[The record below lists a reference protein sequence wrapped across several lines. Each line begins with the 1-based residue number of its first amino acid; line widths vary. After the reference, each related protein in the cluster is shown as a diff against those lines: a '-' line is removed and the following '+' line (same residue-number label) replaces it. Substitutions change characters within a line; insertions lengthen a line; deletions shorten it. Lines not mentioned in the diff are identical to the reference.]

1 MIRRGCRRA
10 RWVVALI
17 GMTTAAWLWALDGQ
31 RQFNQLVRDVWSV
44 EQGLPQD
51 HVVDLLQTRDGFLW
65 IATQEGLVRFDGVVF
80 EHWAESAVP
89 RLQGRE
95 VRTLAETANGDLWV
109 GTNRGLFTLNGAY
122 RRQVHEFEP
131 LSKVGVSAMCLA
143 GPGEMWVG
151 GDNGDLFFVGGGE
164 VRTIA
169 EGETADPVNAIVLDG
184 EGGVWV
190 ARLSGLYRSDGRTV
204 VPVVLPDVTRRVSV
218 HDIKRDPRGRLWFTT
233 SAGLLREEAGAFA
246 WVGRD
251 QPELE
256 RRLRA
261 VELAGSGLMWLAGE
275 RALYRFDWREANP
288 QFEKRPEGDFAQ
300 VLYADRDGNMWLGYY
315 HSGLVRFRDGRVVS
329 YGADQGLRNTVVRC
343 TLVDG
348 RGRVWFGTDGGLGC
362 KTEEGIRWYGEQE
375 GFPGNLVLS
384 LAEEPAT
391 GAIWIGYDNGA
402 VWRLDDRGAVDVAP
416 LSRWHQGHTIRVL
429 QIQPGTQKMWAGG
442 SKGLTV
448 FDMERGKIGWERAL
462 PGALAALCFEDDRVW
477 LGTSAGLLHVPA
489 DGDGAGA
496 GAVVLETVFVSDILP
511 DQDGV
516 LWVATYGNGLYRLQA
531 GRVFAVTT
539 EHGLIDNKLFRILR
553 DRDGFFWL
561 SSNRGVWRV
570 ARRELNQ
577 VVAGTRTR
585 LEGLLLD
592 ERHGMVTAECNGGT
606 QPAGMMT
613 PDGDLWFPT
622 VAGLVRID
630 PDRVVV
636 AEAPVT
642 PVLVGVRVDGV
653 AYFPD
658 ERLTLA
664 GETRRVEIRFS
675 AAQPTFTEPPTFRA
689 QLTGPLNRELPISE
703 RRSVFLSAL
712 PEGTYQLSIQ
722 QRNEAHATPVRLQ
735 LIVRGEAA
743 FWRLRRHLPL
753 VVGLAL
759 LVGGFFLVRREHLA
773 KQRVTASIEAGQRE
787 LRACSEQ
794 QSELN
799 QVMVQRFHYAGMAEI
814 GMSVLQNVDQTLNR
828 LDQYIRGLK
837 RGLSQTTGVAGLR
850 RSAERLDR
858 RLAEGRSWSTA
869 EAAAFIE
876 EFHEQRRDLAMR
888 WDEQIDQVM
897 LFRELVHQVCGLVE
911 AQQQYAKLN
920 SFEETVDL
928 NIVVEDVCRIKQ
940 SILLENQVALIQ
952 DLKPVPLVRVPKAR
966 LMQVL
971 VLLVRCS
978 RRSLE
983 PIGKDEMRKLMITT
997 RSSGR
1002 HEVKVQ
1008 IGFCGVGYSLEE
1020 LQALAGEPDL
1030 DSLAGL
1036 DFALCR
1042 RLLAGFSGSLQV
1054 ETSTADRTA
1063 FLSLVLPVE
1072 TDIQE

>member
-1 MIRRGCRRA
+1 MNRHGDRVV
-10 RWVVALI
+10 RWVI
-17 GMTTAAWLWALDGQ
+17 GLVGLSVVSWLWALDGQ
-31 RQFNQLVRDVWSV
+31 RQFNQLVRDLWSV

-65 IATQEGLVRFDGVVF
+65 IATQEGLVRFDGAVF
-80 EHWAESAVP
+80 ENWAQSAVP
-89 RLQGRE
+89 RLAGRE
-95 VRTLAETANGDLWV
+95 VRTLAETRNGDLWV
-109 GTNRGLFTLNGAY
+109 GTNRGLFTLSGAY
-122 RRQVHEFEP
+122 RRQVNEFEA
-131 LSKVGVSAMCLA
+131 LSKVGISAMCLA

-151 GDNGDLFFVGGGE
+151 GDNGELFFVGAGD
-164 VRTIA
+164 VRRIA
-169 EGETADPVNAIVLDG
+169 EGEGPDPVNAIVLDG

-190 ARLSGLYRSDGRTV
+190 GRTSGLYRCDGRSLT
-204 VPVVLPDVTRRVSV
+204 PVALPDLNRRVSV

-233 SAGLLREEAGAFA
+233 SAGLLRNEAGAFA

-251 QPELE
+251 QPVLE

-275 RALYRFDWREANP
+275 RALYRFDWREETP
-288 QFEKRPEGDFAQ
+288 HFEKRPEGDYAQ

-315 HSGLVRFRDGRVVS
+315 HSGLVRFRNGRVVS

-343 TLVDG
+343 TLTDA
-348 RGRVWFGTDGGLGC
+348 RGQVWFGTDGGLGC
-362 KTEEGIRWYGEQE
+362 KTEDGMRWYGEEE

-391 GAIWIGYDNGA
+391 GAIWIGYDNGT
-402 VWRLDDRGAVDVAP
+402 VRRLDENGARDISP
-416 LSRWHQGHTIRVL
+416 LSRWHKGHTIRAMK
-429 QIQPGTQKMWAGG
+429 IEPGTQKMWVGG
-442 SKGLTV
+442 SRGLTV
-448 FDMERGKIGWERAL
+448 FDMARGQIVWERSL
-462 PGALAALCFEDDRVW
+462 PGALSALCFEEHHVW
-477 LGTSAGLLHVPA
+477 LGTSAGLLRLST
-489 DGDGAGA
+489 DGGGEGESALDD
-496 GAVVLETVFVSDILP
+496 VFVTDILP

-516 LWVATYGNGLYRLQA
+516 VWVATYGNGLYRIQA
-531 GRVFAVTT
+531 GRTFALTT
-539 EHGLIDNKLFRILR
+539 DQGLIDNKLFRILQ

-570 ARRELNQ
+570 ARRDLNQ

-585 LEGLLLD
+585 VEGLLLN

-606 QPAGMMT
+606 QPAGMKT

-642 PVLVGVRVDGV
+642 PVLVGVRVDGKDV
-653 AYFPD
+653 FPD
-658 ERLTLA
+658 QRLTLA
-664 GETRRVEIRFS
+664 GDVRRVEIRFS
-675 AAQPTFTEPPTFRA
+675 AAQPTFTEPPMFRA
-689 QLTGPLNRELPISE
+689 RLTGPLHRDLPISE

-712 PEGTYQLSIQ
+712 PEGTYHLTIQ
-722 QRNEAHATPVRLQ
+722 QDNEPHATPMRLNI
-735 LIVRGEAA
+735 LVRGDFL
-743 FWRLRRHLPL
+743 FWRMRWYLP
-753 VVGLAL
+753 L
-759 LVGGFFLVRREHLA
+759 LVGFLVLGGGLFLVRREHLA
-773 KQRVTASIEAGQRE
+773 RQRLTASIAAGQRE

-828 LDQYIRGLK
+828 LDQYTRGLK
-837 RGLSQTTGVAGLR
+837 RGISQTTGVVGLR
-850 RSAERLDR
+850 QTAERLDQ
-858 RLAEGRSWSTA
+858 RLAQGRSWSTA
-869 EAAAFIE
+869 EAAEFID
-876 EFHEQRRDLAMR
+876 EFHEHRRDLVAR
-888 WDEQIDQVM
+888 WEDQIDQVV

-971 VLLVRCS
+971 VLLVRCG
-978 RRSLE
+978 RKSLE
-983 PIGKDEMRKLMITT
+983 PIGEDEIRKLMITT
-997 RSSGR
+997 RSSSR

-1008 IGFCGVGYSLEE
+1008 IGFSGVGYSLEE

-1072 TDIQE
+1072 TEIQE